1 MTDFADLT
9 VYYRGSTYRASV
21 TVTDPDT
28 GLVTTPGSITCGFTD
43 PSGNSVVAAAMVND
57 SVGVYH
63 YDYLIP
69 ANAVQGAWSA
79 VITATSGVL
88 VKITEGEFLVV

>member
-1 MTDFADLT
+1 MTDFDDLT
-9 VYYRGSTYRASV
+9 LYYRGSTYRASV

-28 GLVTTPGSITCGFTD
+28 GLVTTPGSITCGFID
-43 PSGNSVVAAAMVND
+43 PSGNAVAGAAMTND
-57 SVGVYH
+57 SVGVYY

-69 ANAVQGAWSA
+69 ASAVQGAWDV

-88 VKITEGEFLVV
+88 VKITEGEFLVT